1 MKKYLPLA
9 ARVLWT
15 AAAAAGPVVAALV
28 AKQPVTNE
36 ILTAS
41 LVAGAAAWK
50 RWHPSASL
58 AALGG
63 EVPDATTGSG
73 TEP

>member
-9 ARVLWT
+9 LRIVVT
-15 AAAAAGPVVAALV
+15 VAAGLGPVVAALV

-58 AALGG
+58 STLS
-63 EVPDATTGSG
+63 VSDASTPKT
-73 TEP
+73 P